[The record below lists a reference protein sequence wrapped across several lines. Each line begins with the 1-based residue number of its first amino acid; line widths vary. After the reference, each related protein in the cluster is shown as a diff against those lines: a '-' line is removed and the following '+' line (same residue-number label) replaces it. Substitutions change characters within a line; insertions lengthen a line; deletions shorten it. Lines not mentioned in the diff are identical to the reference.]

1 MTCQEIINTAAVTVS
16 PEESVL
22 FAARLLSRYNIGALP
37 VVSSSGKLRGIITDR
52 DIALRCVAA
61 GSDPAE
67 TPISH
72 VMSRRLVTVNSDC
85 DPKEAFRMMAERQ
98 VRRVAVIGEDNRFA
112 GMLSLGD
119 LAKIRGYEMEAAS
132 ALKEI
137 SSNLRRL

>member
-37 VVSSSGKLRGIITDR
+37 VVSASGKLKGIITDR

-67 TPISH
+67 TPVSH
-72 VMSRRLVTVNSDC
+72 VMSRRLVTVGSQC
-85 DPKEAFRMMAERQ
+85 DLKEASHVMAERQ
-98 VRRVAVIGEDNRFA
+98 VRRVAVTDEDNSFV

-119 LAKIRGYEMEAAS
+119 LAKTGGYEMEAAA

>member
-1 MTCQEIINTAAVTVS
+1 MTCQDIINTAAVTVS

-37 VVSSSGKLRGIITDR
+37 VVSASGKLRGIITDR

-67 TPISH
+67 TPVSH
-72 VMSRRLVTVNSDC
+72 VMSRRLVTIGSQC
-85 DPKEAFRMMAERQ
+85 DLKDASRAMAERQ
-98 VRRVAVIGEDNRFA
+98 VRRVAVTGEDNSFV

-119 LAKIRGYEMEAAS
+119 LAKTQGYEMEAAA